1 MRNMQRS
8 EPRGKRLRR
17 VLAVV
22 LAAALAAA
30 ALLAVSLGGG
40 PAGPPPARAASVATV
55 HRLLAAR
62 LDARGL
68 RVKQLTCLRN
78 GRRYAGVPVVR
89 CNANFG
95 DPHVQAYCSIV
106 RGGRLVTN
114 DDEPALPCEHDDAGF
129 TAPVRVF
136 G

>member
-1 MRNMQRS
+1 MQRS
-8 EPRGKRLRR
+8 APRGKPGRR
-17 VLAVV
+17 ALAAAGLAVV
-22 LAAALAAA
+22 LAAVVAAIALR
-30 ALLAVSLGGG
+30 GGSDR
-40 PAGPPPARAASVATV
+40 PAPARAASVATV
-55 HRLLAAR
+55 QRLLASR

-78 GRRYAGVPVVR
+78 GRRYAGVPIVR

-114 DDEPALPCEHDDAGF
+114 DDEPALPCGHDDAGF
-129 TAPVRVF
+129 RIL

>member
-1 MRNMQRS
+1 MQRS
-8 EPRGKRLRR
+8 APRGKRLRR
-17 VLAVV
+17 ALAYAGLAVV
-22 LAAALAAA
+22 LAAVAVAFALRGEP
-30 ALLAVSLGGG
+30 SRP
-40 PAGPPPARAASVATV
+40 PAARAASVATV

-62 LDARGL
+62 LDERGL
-68 RVKQLTCLRN
+68 RVEQLTCLRN
-78 GRRYAGVPVVR
+78 GRRYAGVPIVR

-114 DDEPALPCEHDDAGF
+114 DDDPGLPCGHDDAGF
-129 TAPVRVF
+129 SAPVRSS